1 MDDKPPEHQSL
12 ARTLIDKGLLSQSQ
26 VTGILEYQCRLPPG
40 QYMSFTDI
48 VLEFEYLT
56 EEQLVAIMG
65 NQYYASKD
73 PISHILVEQGL
84 VSPEQLTQALAVLDS
99 FSREHVAE
107 VLVDMG
113 FATKQGIEQ
122 AISQHQIQQS
132 QALKSLH
139 SKEDSGLKSRLAQ
152 AFANVN
158 MESISAPPVEDVP
171 AVTEE
176 NADEDLDNSADASP
190 YFSGGLEIGQ
200 RLTPDVS
207 QKPVQQAESRVHL
220 PLGRKLIAA
229 GHLTESELQDALD
242 YQERLPHVMHK
253 PLGEILVEMGYIST
267 DLLQDMLAEEKKE
280 QIIAQQVYKP
290 RVGDVLLQAGI
301 IQEWQLAHALRLQF
315 TPAHANQK
323 LGEILVAMGYSTRE
337 KIEAALAIHYQDT
350 ESEPSPQTAS
360 MPGAEP
366 ASELSQPM
374 HRPLGQL
381 LLEREYISQDQLDAA
396 LLKQQELAH
405 EYTPLG
411 DILVMQGY
419 LTEAQL
425 QEVLAAQGRF
435 QRRPLGQVLVDM
447 GVIEEWQL
455 SYALCVQ
462 HSAPPEKRI
471 LLGDVLLAMNYVT
484 EEQLQ
489 AALLEQQR

>member
-12 ARTLIDKGLLSQSQ
+12 ARTLIDKGVLSQSQ

-48 VLEFEYLT
+48 VLEFEYMT
-56 EEQLVAIMG
+56 EEQLVSMLG

-73 PISHILVEQGL
+73 PISQILLEQGL

-113 FATKQGIEQ
+113 FATRQGIEQ

-132 QALKSLH
+132 RTLKSLNA
-139 SKEDSGLKSRLAQ
+139 KEDSGLKSRLAQ
-152 AFANVN
+152 AFAH
-158 MESISAPPVEDVP
+158 VENDAGASPLAEDMP
-171 AVTEE
+171 AVTQNPEE
-176 NADEDLDNSADASP
+176 EPHEPGTSSP
-190 YFSGGLEIGQ
+190 YFSGGLEAGP
-200 RLTPDVS
+200 RLTPDMS
-207 QKPVQQAESRVHL
+207 QVPLQQAESRVHL

-267 DLLQDMLAEEKKE
+267 DLLQDMLAEEKR
-280 QIIAQQVYKP
+280 QQARTQQVPKP
-290 RVGDVLLQAGI
+290 RVGDVLLQAGV

-315 TPAHANQK
+315 TPAHASQK
-323 LGEILVAMGYSTRE
+323 LGEILVAMGYTTRE
-337 KIEAALAIHYQDT
+337 KIEAALVSHYQD
-350 ESEPSPQTAS
+350 
-360 MPGAEP
+360 AEP
-366 ASELSQPM
+366 TSVSQSTPVSVAKPIAEVAHPT

-381 LLEREYISQDQLDAA
+381 LLEREYISQEQLDAA
-396 LLKQQELAH
+396 LLKQKELGH

-411 DILVMQGY
+411 DILVMQGH

-455 SYALCVQ
+455 AYALCVQ
-462 HSAPPEKRI
+462 HSAPAEKRI
-471 LLGDVLLAMNYVT
+471 LLGDILLAMDYVT
-484 EEQLQ
+484 KDQLQ